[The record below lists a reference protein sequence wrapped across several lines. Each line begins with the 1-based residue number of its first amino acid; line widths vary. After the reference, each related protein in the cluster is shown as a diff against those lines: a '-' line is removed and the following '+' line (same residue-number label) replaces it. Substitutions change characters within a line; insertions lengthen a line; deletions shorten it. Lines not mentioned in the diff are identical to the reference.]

1 MGINR
6 DIAAK
11 FAELK
16 KAYEKLFILQNVS
29 VRGCFQNT
37 NLLQKRKNQFCKL
50 VLVWISKTLSIKL
63 AIYLKHMMN
72 LKFKFTLCTSTLSG
86 IWNQC

>member
-11 FAELK
+11 FAGLK

-37 NLLQKRKNQFCKL
+37 NLLQKKKKT
-50 VLVWISKTLSIKL
+50 VL
-63 AIYLKHMMN
+63 
-72 LKFKFTLCTSTLSG
+72 
-86 IWNQC
+86 

>member
-63 AIYLKHMMN
+63 AIYLKHIHDE
-72 LKFKFTLCTSTLSG
+72 LE
-86 IWNQC
+86 I